1 MSYAGTIAIR
11 AKGLAN
17 WPPVQA
23 TRFLFRSFCDI
34 LMPQNWTF
42 KNRDFLNSDDEE
54 EEEDVS
60 GQRRIRSSWTDQLN
74 PQQQQQQ
81 SVNSGSTKESNR
93 FDYPPPATPQN
104 NNSQQQQQPVNP
116 SSGGRKLNS
125 GMYHFWWTVNDCDC
139 RSRVKLANLGQSFG
153 FIWINKETYM
163 KQDWPYISYVTV
175 NFLNLSSRNSIFW
188 RGRSEASQEE
198 RGSFAG
204 NNLSLM
210 MSYTLL
216 FFCDF

>member
-1 MSYAGTIAIR
+1 MAEVGRNKCALEKWVQFCWIKWMMPFNGKCHMLVQLPFAP
-11 AKGLAN
+11 KGWRN

-74 PQQQQQQ
+74 PQQQQQQQ

-153 FIWINKETYM
+153 FIWINKET
-163 KQDWPYISYVTV
+163 
-175 NFLNLSSRNSIFW
+175 
-188 RGRSEASQEE
+188 
-198 RGSFAG
+198 
-204 NNLSLM
+204 
-210 MSYTLL
+210 
-216 FFCDF
+216 